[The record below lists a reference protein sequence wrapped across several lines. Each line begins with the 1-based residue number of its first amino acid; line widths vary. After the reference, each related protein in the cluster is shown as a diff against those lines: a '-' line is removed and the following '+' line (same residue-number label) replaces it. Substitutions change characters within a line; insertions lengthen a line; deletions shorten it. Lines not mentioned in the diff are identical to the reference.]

1 MIYSSP
7 SIPGR
12 QLYSSVVLLKYNL
25 SNLFH
30 SQGRCPVLSQFPFN
44 TVGMVHHL
52 FNRTAVANPV
62 IGKLKNKFHLHF
74 LCKSLTSF
82 LNLLLNEAFKLK
94 TKSILEIFK
103 LDLDFSGG
111 IYLEVTFSPGNN
123 FISTNLSLSLNLSF
137 TTFSNELKTFVIS
150 FIEKPVLL
158 CISLIIFF

>member
-62 IGKLKNKFHLHF
+62 IDKLKDKFQVLF
-74 LCKSLTSF
+74 LCNSRTFFLKSSVNIADINMEYSDLTF
-82 LNLLLNEAFKLK
+82 NLLDTEL
-94 TKSILEIFK
+94 
-103 LDLDFSGG
+103 LDET
-111 IYLEVTFSPGNN
+111 YLEVTFNPGNN
-123 FISTNLSLSLNLSF
+123 FIST
-137 TTFSNELKTFVIS
+137 
-150 FIEKPVLL
+150 
-158 CISLIIFF
+158 